1 MTTYDEARNAGA
13 NHEEAKKIE
22 RLSHDKMLCRD
33 GGLYAEG
40 AGIPYNI
47 WRRCCNV

>member
-1 MTTYDEARNAGA
+1 MVSYDKARNSSAT
-13 NHEEAKKIE
+13 HKEAMKIE
-22 RLSHDKMLCRD
+22 QLSHDKMLCRD

-40 AGIPYNI
+40 AGIPYNV

>member
-22 RLSHDKMLCRD
+22 LLSHNKMLCRD
-33 GGLYAEG
+33 GGLYAEK
-40 AGIPYNI
+40 AGIPYNV
-47 WRRCCNV
+47 WRNLCD

>member
-1 MTTYDEARNAGA
+1 MTIYDKARLFGVTHKQAM
-13 NHEEAKKIE
+13 EIE

-40 AGIPYNI
+40 AGIPYDV
-47 WRRCCNV
+47 WRRCCK